1 MKGTII
7 YITNSNNNNNN
18 NHHHHNNNN
27 NNNKNVAQNL
37 PHDKFIAFQNLSIN
51 KELIIQESDK
61 RN

>member
-7 YITNSNNNNNN
+7 YITNNNNNNN
-18 NHHHHNNNN
+18 NSNN

-51 KELIIQESDK
+51 KELIVQESDK